1 MFETIPWDTIG
12 PAGLLAILIL
22 LILTGRLVPRRTM
35 EDALHDRDEWRTA
48 HRISEA
54 ARVELGEQVG
64 ELLEQGRTTNAF
76 IQAISRVRHEDTR

>member
-12 PAGLLAILIL
+12 PSGLLAILIL

-54 ARVELGEQVG
+54 ARVELAEQVG

-76 IQAISRVRHEDTR
+76 MQAISRVRHEDT